1 MVVLKALKPMEINLL
16 VKEGVGI
23 IDAWQDQSWHS
34 VGGKPPLL
42 WTFFVPQISD
52 VKLTLLQIALIW
64 PDIFME
70 ASIMTPR
77 FLTVVDA
84 GMETP
89 PSFRCISGK
98 LLEVRGVAITMN
110 SFFFLIQLQHILSH
124 PAVYFGHA
132 GCKHT
137 KDSFTVTRDLRIKI
151 TKQLGVISIS
161 IEQMLWA
168 LIISPIECVYMI
180 KPCGP
185 TIGPCGTEYWE
196 YVVVT

>member
-16 VKEGVGI
+16 VKQGVGI

-34 VGGKPPLL
+34 VVASLPGYELFL
-42 WTFFVPQISD
+42 CHRFLMW
-52 VKLTLLQIALIW
+52 KLTLLQIALIW

-110 SFFFLIQLQHILSH
+110 SFFSWFNCNIFCHIQLFISDTQDVSTPRALSQ
-124 PAVYFGHA
+124 
-132 GCKHT
+132 
-137 KDSFTVTRDLRIKI
+137 STRDLRIKI
-151 TKQLGVISIS
+151 TKQLGVIGIS
-161 IEQMLWA
+161 MEA
-168 LIISPIECVYMI
+168 N
-180 KPCGP
+180 
-185 TIGPCGTEYWE
+185 
-196 YVVVT
+196 VVSRGCEPL